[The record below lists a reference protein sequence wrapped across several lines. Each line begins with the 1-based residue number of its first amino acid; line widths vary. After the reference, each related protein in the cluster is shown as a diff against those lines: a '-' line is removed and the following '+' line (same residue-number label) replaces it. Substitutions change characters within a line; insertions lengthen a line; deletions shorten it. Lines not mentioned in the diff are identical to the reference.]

1 MNLIKTSVFSAIITF
16 VRISSG
22 FFAGKIIAM
31 LTGPIGVAS
40 VGALTNFISIALT
53 IGNGA
58 INNGVVKYV
67 AEYKQDQEKS
77 KLLISTSFKITFYC
91 SLLVSTLILI
101 FAKKITILIFGNI
114 ENKNVIIVLGVTL
127 IFYTLNSLVLS
138 ILNGI
143 SEIKKYTVINAI
155 GSIVSLFLTILLV
168 FYFEVKGALYS
179 IVLSQL
185 IVFVFTVFLLRK
197 SRIISKKSFTGKFD
211 KKICFK
217 LSHFSLMALVSSLTI
232 PISQILLRN
241 IISDELGINAAG
253 YWQGMIRVSD
263 GYLMLITTSLSVY
276 YLPKLSSLVSRSEI
290 RNEVLNG
297 YKIILPTVLIGCII
311 IYFFRFHVIEL
322 LFSKKFIV
330 MESLF
335 FWQLIGDFFKMASWI
350 LSFLLVAKAKT
361 KIFIF
366 TEIGFVFFY
375 VTISYFFLKEF
386 GLVGTTIA
394 FALNYFIYFIS
405 MLLIFKKLLFK
416 KSLISDEK

>member
-1 MNLIKTSVFSAIITF
+1 M
-16 VRISSG
+16 
-22 FFAGKIIAM
+22 
-31 LTGPIGVAS
+31 
-40 VGALTNFISIALT
+40 
-53 IGNGA
+53 
-58 INNGVVKYV
+58 
-67 AEYKQDQEKS
+67 
-77 KLLISTSFKITFYC
+77 
-91 SLLVSTLILI
+91 
-101 FAKKITILIFGNI
+101 ILIFGNI

-335 FWQLIGDFFKMASWI
+335 FWQLIGDFF
-350 LSFLLVAKAKT
+350 
-361 KIFIF
+361 
-366 TEIGFVFFY
+366 
-375 VTISYFFLKEF
+375 
-386 GLVGTTIA
+386 
-394 FALNYFIYFIS
+394 
-405 MLLIFKKLLFK
+405 
-416 KSLISDEK
+416 

>member
-1 MNLIKTSVFSAIITF
+1 M
-16 VRISSG
+16 
-22 FFAGKIIAM
+22 
-31 LTGPIGVAS
+31 
-40 VGALTNFISIALT
+40 
-53 IGNGA
+53 
-58 INNGVVKYV
+58 
-67 AEYKQDQEKS
+67 
-77 KLLISTSFKITFYC
+77 
-91 SLLVSTLILI
+91 
-101 FAKKITILIFGNI
+101 
-114 ENKNVIIVLGVTL
+114 GVTL